1 MLGHFLL
8 SQDFSKHSQDPSL
21 KRWDISYYPR
31 TFLNSIWTNRLSV
44 GTLRTVPGLF

>member
-8 SQDFSKHSQDPSL
+8 SQDFSEPSQDPSL

-31 TFLNSIWTNRLSV
+31 TFLNPTWTHRLSV
-44 GTLRTVPGLF
+44 GTLRTVPELF